1 MKTNLKIHR
10 TANNP
15 TKEGGRSAYWAG
27 LRGGPAYWAGL
38 RGGPAYSAGLRGGG
52 GSLLGGAAAGQPGR
66 LCRAVICVEWTRAR
80 GA

>member
-38 RGGPAYSAGLRGGG
+38 RGGPAYWAGLRGGPAYWAG
-52 GSLLGGAAAGQPGR
+52 LGGGPAYWAGLRP
-66 LCRAVICVEWTRAR
+66 VSR
-80 GA
+80 GDCAGL